1 MSLPSGTVTFL
12 FTDIEGSTRLW
23 EQHPEAM
30 RLALARHDSLL
41 EQAITQHNGHVF
53 KTVGDAFCAAFAAP
67 LDALAA
73 ALVAQQSLQQEDWAE
88 VGSVRVRMALHTGAA
103 EERKGDYFGPA
114 LNRVARLLS
123 IGHGGQ
129 VLLSAVTQAQVRRK
143 IPSGASLKEMGWH
156 RLKDLQEPEHV
167 YQLLHPSLPSEFP
180 ALNSLDS
187 LPNNLPRQLSS
198 FIGRE
203 KEIAEI
209 KRLLSA
215 SPLVTLIGTGGC
227 GKTRLALQV
236 AAEVLEQ
243 YPQGVWLVELA
254 ALSDPNLLVQTIA
267 TSLGLRESPGQ
278 PLLQTLRDYLQSRT
292 LLLVLDNCEHLI
304 QACADLIATLLQA
317 CPHLSLLTT
326 SREALRIGGEQM
338 YRVPS
343 LLAPDPDNLP
353 KEEKDLAAI
362 VSEYEAP
369 RLFVER
375 ASLQKPDFA
384 ITPQNAAMVASV
396 CHRLDGIPLAIE
408 LAAARVSVLSV
419 EEIEAR
425 LEHRFRL
432 LSGGSRTALPRQ
444 KTLQATLD
452 WSYDLLSKP
461 ERSLLS
467 RLSVFSGGWT
477 LAAAEAVCAREDI
490 EAWEVLDLLTS
501 LVNKSLV
508 IAEEQV
514 GRSRYRMLETVRQYN
529 RERLAQTGQESEIQG
544 RHKDFFLAMAEE
556 ARPQLKGLEQAI
568 WLERLEAEH
577 DNLRAALAW
586 CSAEEGD
593 PSGLPLANALW
604 RFWEVRGHLSEGRA
618 YMTEVLKRAKAGGP
632 TKERASVL
640 NAAGV
645 LARLQGDY
653 EAARMLHEES
663 LTLLRE
669 LEDKEGIAAALN
681 NLGNVASELGD
692 HRSAM
697 ALYAE
702 SLAILRQLGDKVRI
716 AMALGNLGVMA
727 CDQEDYPSARRLQEE
742 GLSLF
747 RELGH
752 KHGIAT
758 SLGNLG
764 LLASHQGDYEI
775 ARTLQ
780 KESLSLRRE
789 LGNKSGI
796 ACSLEALAFLEV
808 ADGQPERAARLWGAA
823 KALREAIQYPELP
836 NEQEEYE
843 RNIQAVCMALGEEA
857 YAATWKQG
865 QAMTIEQA
873 IEYALQESQQESKE
887 PPAK

>member
-156 RLKDLQEPEHV
+156 RLKDLQEPQHV

-556 ARPQLKGLEQAI
+556 ARPQLKGL
-568 WLERLEAEH
+568 R
-577 DNLRAALAW
+577 
-586 CSAEEGD
+586 SEE
-593 PSGLPLANALW
+593 
-604 RFWEVRGHLSEGRA
+604 
-618 YMTEVLKRAKAGGP
+618 
-632 TKERASVL
+632 
-640 NAAGV
+640 
-645 LARLQGDY
+645 
-653 EAARMLHEES
+653 
-663 LTLLRE
+663 
-669 LEDKEGIAAALN
+669 
-681 NLGNVASELGD
+681 
-692 HRSAM
+692 
-697 ALYAE
+697 
-702 SLAILRQLGDKVRI
+702 
-716 AMALGNLGVMA
+716 
-727 CDQEDYPSARRLQEE
+727 
-742 GLSLF
+742 
-747 RELGH
+747 
-752 KHGIAT
+752 
-758 SLGNLG
+758 
-764 LLASHQGDYEI
+764 
-775 ARTLQ
+775 
-780 KESLSLRRE
+780 
-789 LGNKSGI
+789 
-796 ACSLEALAFLEV
+796 
-808 ADGQPERAARLWGAA
+808 
-823 KALREAIQYPELP
+823 
-836 NEQEEYE
+836 
-843 RNIQAVCMALGEEA
+843 
-857 YAATWKQG
+857 
-865 QAMTIEQA
+865 
-873 IEYALQESQQESKE
+873 
-887 PPAK
+887 